1 MFTFGLGVKRCGLAA
16 AIVMMAGLGGCV
28 TPYVDTSL
36 KDLTP
41 ADKVQVASPQ
51 PVQLVFEFQTKG
63 TANSQ
68 VTDLLKPIVLTAVK
82 DSGAF
87 SQISDLPPA
96 NGALLHI
103 TLDNVELNDT
113 ANDAYAKGTIT
124 GLTFGLV
131 GNTVGDGYICTVDY
145 LAGSNAPKLTKTLR
159 DAIYTSIGATT
170 TKPEHAQQMKSL
182 KEAGE
187 YMTRV
192 VVENGINELAK
203 DPSFATAPAAAPT
216 AAPPATP
223 TAGQPAPTPATGS
236 QPATVT
242 K

>member
-1 MFTFGLGVKRCGLAA
+1 MFTFGTGMKRCALAA
-16 AIVMMAGLGGCV
+16 TIVMMAGLGGCV

-36 KDLTP
+36 PDLTP
-41 ADKVQVASPQ
+41 AQKLQVANPQ

-87 SQISDLPPA
+87 SQISDLPAA

-103 TLDNVELNDT
+103 TLNNVELNDT

-124 GLTFGLV
+124 GLTFGLI
-131 GNTVGDGYICTVDY
+131 GNTVGDGYICTIDY
-145 LAGSNAPKLTKTLR
+145 LPGTTGAKITKVVR

-192 VVENGINELAK
+192 VVENGINELVK
-203 DPSFATAPAAAPT
+203 DPSFAVAPAPT
-216 AAPPATP
+216 AAPTVAPAAT
-223 TAGQPAPTPATGS
+223 QPAANATSS
-236 QPATVT
+236 QPAGTA

>member
-1 MFTFGLGVKRCGLAA
+1 MFTFNAGLKRCALAA
-16 AIVMMAGLGGCV
+16 SVVMMAGLGGCV

-41 ADKVQVASPQ
+41 AEKVQVANPQ

-68 VTDLLKPIVLTAVK
+68 VSDLLRPIVLTAVK
-82 DSGAF
+82 ASGAF
-87 SQISDLPPA
+87 SEITDTLPA

-113 ANDAYAKGTIT
+113 VNDAYAKGAVT
-124 GLTFGLV
+124 GLTFGLI

-145 LAGSNAPKLTKTLR
+145 LAGSNAPKITKTVR

-170 TKPEHAQQMKSL
+170 TEPPHAQKMKGL

-187 YMTRV
+187 YLTRV
-192 VVENGINELAK
+192 IVENGINELVK
-203 DPSFATAPAAAPT
+203 DPSFAVQPAAPMASQPAPAPVTPPAPAA
-216 AAPPATP
+216 
-223 TAGQPAPTPATGS
+223 S
-236 QPATVT
+236 QPTGTA

>member
-1 MFTFGLGVKRCGLAA
+1 MFTFGVGVKRCGLAA

-41 ADKVQVASPQ
+41 ADKVQVANPQ

-68 VTDLLKPIVLTAVK
+68 VTDLLKPIVLATVK

-87 SQISDLPPA
+87 SQISDVPPA

-103 TLDNVELNDT
+103 TLNNVELNDT
-113 ANDAYAKGTIT
+113 ANDAYAKGTVT
-124 GLTFGLV
+124 GLTFGLI
-131 GNTVGDGYICTVDY
+131 GNTVGDGYICTIDY
-145 LAGSNAPKLTKTLR
+145 LAGVNAPKITKTLR

-170 TKPEHAQQMKSL
+170 TEPEHAQKMKSL

-192 VVENGINELAK
+192 VIANGLNELAK
-203 DPSFATAPAAAPT
+203 DPAFAVTPAAAP
-216 AAPPATP
+216 AAS
-223 TAGQPAPTPATGS
+223 QPAP
-236 QPATVT
+236 VT

>member
-1 MFTFGLGVKRCGLAA
+1 MFTFNAGMKRCALAA
-16 AIVMMAGLGGCV
+16 TVVMMAGLGGCV

-41 ADKVQVASPQ
+41 ADKVQVVHPQ

-68 VTDLLKPIVLTAVK
+68 VSDLLKPIVLTAVK
-82 DSGAF
+82 ASGAF
-87 SQISDLPPA
+87 SDVSDTPPA

-113 ANDAYAKGTIT
+113 VNDAYRKGAVT

-145 LAGSNAPKLTKTLR
+145 LAGAGAPKITKTVR

-170 TKPEHAQQMKSL
+170 TEPPHAQKMKSL

-192 VVENGINELAK
+192 VIENGINELAK
-203 DPSFATAPAAAPT
+203 DPSFATQPTPAPVT
-216 AAPPATP
+216 PPA
-223 TAGQPAPTPATGS
+223 PAPTTS
-236 QPATVT
+236 QPVGTA